1 MPDEPS
7 GDPVSLHRATAAERG
22 RHAAA
27 ILAAL
32 FRRSGWKVVRE
43 PSVPTRPRPDL
54 LISRPGAS
62 YMVEIEAAAEGRG
75 DRLVPLW
82 AQASLQ
88 AARSAGERHAPLAVV
103 AAPRIAPSVADHV
116 LEFAAEYAPNAA
128 AGVIDFE
135 GLRRFQGPHL
145 ESLSAAPPPPAP
157 SSMSKRPG
165 GQALFSDLNQWMLK
179 VLLAPELPDSLLS
192 APRGR
197 YRNASQLAAA
207 ASVSVMSA
215 FRFVQQLQLEGY
227 LHESDQYLNLV
238 RREHLFARWQASAL
252 GRVEEVPMRFL
263 LRGDPQSGIRRIL
276 QSGHACLALFA
287 AADALGFGFV
297 SGVPPYVY
305 VQRLKPANL
314 AAWKN
319 LVPAGPNESPDL
331 VMRRAHAAQSVF
343 RGIVRPKG
351 MASCDVL
358 QVWLDVSGHPARGQE
373 QADLIR
379 RRVLDPLISGRRTR
393 G

>member
-1 MPDEPS
+1 MELPS
-7 GDPVSLHRATAAERG
+7 ESALLQRASAVERAQRAAS
-22 RHAAA
+22 
-27 ILAAL
+27 ILVAL
-32 FRRSGWKVVRE
+32 LRRNGWKVVQE
-43 PSVPTRPRPDL
+43 PSVPEGPRPDL

-62 YMVEIEAAAEGRG
+62 YIVEIKAAAEGRS

-88 AARSAGERHAPLAVV
+88 AARAAGQRHAPLAIVV
-103 AAPRIAPSVADHV
+103 APRIAARVADQI
-116 LEFAAEYAPNAA
+116 LTFASEYAPNAA

-145 ESLSAAPPPPAP
+145 EPLNAAPARPAP
-157 SSMSKRPG
+157 SAALPRPV

-197 YRNASQLAAA
+197 YRNASHLAVAA
-207 ASVSVMSA
+207 NVSVMSA
-215 FRFVQQLQLEGY
+215 FRFVQQLQREGY
-227 LHESDQYLNLV
+227 LDESISGLNLV
-238 RREHLFARWQASAL
+238 RREHLFSRWQAAAL
-252 GRVEEVPMRFL
+252 ERVEEVPMRFL
-263 LRGDPQSGIRRIL
+263 LRGDPQSELRRIL
-276 QSGHACLALFA
+276 ESGRACLALFA
-287 AADALGFGFV
+287 AADALGLGFV
-297 SGVPPYVY
+297 SGVPPYLY
-305 VQRLKPANL
+305 VPRLKPANV

-319 LVPAGPNESPDL
+319 MVPSGPGESPDII
-331 VMRRAHAAQSVF
+331 MRRAHAAQSVF
-343 RGIVRPKG
+343 RGIVRPNG

-358 QVWLDVSGHPARGQE
+358 QVWLDVSGHPARGHE

-379 RRVLDPLISGRRTR
+379 RRVLEPLISGKRAR